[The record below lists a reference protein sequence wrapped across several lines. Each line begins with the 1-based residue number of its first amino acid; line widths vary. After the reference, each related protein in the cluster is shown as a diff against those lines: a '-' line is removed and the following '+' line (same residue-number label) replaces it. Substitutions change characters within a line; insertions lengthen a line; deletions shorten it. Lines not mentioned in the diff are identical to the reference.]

1 MKLITSCC
9 ILSSLWGCVL
19 SANDLTKGSDQLE
32 CSVLEEHDKII
43 RCTFSSVRIASDRNV
58 TFSWHS
64 ETTPQDDRERT
75 FVLPAGHGSVYDY
88 RYYYGRAQGAWN
100 IRILGNEG
108 ETLAE
113 TSFTID

>member
-1 MKLITSCC
+1 MKRFA
-9 ILSSLWGCVL
+9 SLFMLGACSVQG
-19 SANDLTKGSDQLE
+19 LTAAEMPPASNRLE
-32 CSVLEEHDKII
+32 CTVVEEHDKII

-58 TFSWHS
+58 TFSWKS

-88 RYYYGRAQGAWN
+88 RYYYGRAQGTWQ
-100 IRILGNEG
+100 ISILGDDG
-108 ETLAE
+108 ETLAK